1 MKHIPGKDGPTP
13 GERAAGIIT
22 ALMLFLCIAMVA
34 VFSYRR
40 SIDPSIDPRDT
51 VMKLAGL
58 GEKEAKTAEVLRSFV
73 FDIMEKPRFTLYRG
87 NIVKSSR
94 SGILFLDKTGAIV
107 RSESIGFDDPIART
121 NGSRLLVVNAGS
133 TEICVMDGD
142 SIRWQDRTDTAILN
156 ADISDDGYVTVV
168 TEAKRDNNV
177 VRVYEPHGVELFRK
191 IIAVDFAVSAAISP
205 SGKRLVLSS
214 VATGAVGPF
223 SRYKFYDMEGTEL
236 TEVSFDSPGDLLPL
250 FWFNRDDS
258 IFAVGDSAAAYIG
271 PDGEIGWKEQF
282 RSVAGAAPA
291 GDGRLAVA
299 AYVDEGA
306 VLNVYTAGGEKEF
319 SVKLQGSPKG
329 LDAAKGVVAVYTE
342 DTVYFYDSRGTNTHI
357 HNADGEILEVRLFD
371 KRQAVVVTE
380 GEITIVGTD

>member
-1 MKHIPGKDGPTP
+1 M
-13 GERAAGIIT
+13 
-22 ALMLFLCIAMVA
+22 
-34 VFSYRR
+34 
-40 SIDPSIDPRDT
+40 
-51 VMKLAGL
+51 
-58 GEKEAKTAEVLRSFV
+58 
-73 FDIMEKPRFTLYRG
+73 
-87 NIVKSSR
+87 
-94 SGILFLDKTGAIV
+94 
-107 RSESIGFDDPIART
+107 
-121 NGSRLLVVNAGS
+121 
-133 TEICVMDGD
+133 
-142 SIRWQDRTDTAILN
+142 
-156 ADISDDGYVTVV
+156 
-168 TEAKRDNNV
+168 

-205 SGKRLVLSS
+205 SKRLCCHLWQQGGRPV
-214 VATGAVGPF
+214 